1 MRLGRDSKARLWLI
15 STSTSTLF
23 PDQQKSTQA
32 GQALLILKPT
42 SPTRGAKRGISSEL
56 SYPQSR
62 KSWALISNSG
72 VIFDGFFWSQK
83 QSSHFSLC
91 YYRKANRL
99 VILSLTCSHLLTVN
113 KTWSSGARTPNRE
126 GGRTDSSPETC
137 HEALTQCTCQ
147 PAPERMGSVLHPLV
161 QKHCWQFPGPQ
172 STHLP
177 TKSLVCSNIFLNLPN
192 GQLSKR

>member
-1 MRLGRDSKARLWLI
+1 MNKRTLKQARLR
-15 STSTSTLF
+15 LF
-23 PDQQKSTQA
+23 SSPPLPLEEQKGVS
-32 GQALLILKPT
+32 
-42 SPTRGAKRGISSEL
+42 
-56 SYPQSR
+56 PQSCFMP
-62 KSWALISNSG
+62 KAESHEHSFLTLGWFLMAFFGLKNSRP
-72 VIFDGFFWSQK
+72 IFP
-83 QSSHFSLC
+83 C

-126 GGRTDSSPETC
+126 GGGTDSSPETC
-137 HEALTQCTCQ
+137 HEALTQCTRQ
-147 PAPERMGSVLHPLV
+147 PAPERMWSVLHPLV
-161 QKHCWQFPGPQ
+161 QKPCWRFPDPQ